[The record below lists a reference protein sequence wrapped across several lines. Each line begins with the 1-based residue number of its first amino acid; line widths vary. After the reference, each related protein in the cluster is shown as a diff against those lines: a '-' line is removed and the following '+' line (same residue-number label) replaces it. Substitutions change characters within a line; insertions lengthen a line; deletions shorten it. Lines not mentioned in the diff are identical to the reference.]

1 MMAALNLFFVALL
14 VTLGLSFPFS
24 AYAAE
29 NAPAKTAK
37 EFYQRHLE
45 EASQLKQEA
54 ERQVRYHDSAQKY
67 RELVDKA
74 VQWEKEG
81 LDLYGFSPDLPRPNG
96 DAYFKSKAMK
106 EYAEYLGLDY
116 GQQIELTDDPNKKF
130 SLLQEWT
137 NKALDYVGEAF
148 NDTWDTRVVD
158 YKEVT
163 GPLSQA
169 LGDSMRGVEVDIG
182 KGTDVPGLDVL
193 ADLFR
198 KVRDYA
204 VEIVWFEHDPEQGSV
219 FVVGRPPGAGVA
231 VKIFDQL
238 DEQIRQ
244 ETDPLQRFE
253 LLRDRIKKTEWV
265 FKTAHGSGGV
275 FDERVIPEL
284 GKNSLGESTI
294 LKEQSIAI
302 VQDLKK
308 LIDNESDAQTK
319 KHLAERLI
327 NIVRWLKDKWNN
339 PLAAYYNDYYRPD
352 MSDWPDS
359 IDDLIDTSSL
369 PAGSQLPAVTSPKQP
384 AATPA
389 SSKCNFNG
397 FLQCRDTFNLQ
408 GCIDAC
414 PYVPITC
421 PPGTPPDTDCK
432 ETDRG
437 CSDSCWDRGNTHG
450 AQCAKDNNC
459 TLNEIDARLR
469 QM

>member
-1 MMAALNLFFVALL
+1 MTALKLFFVALFIA
-14 VTLGLSFPFS
+14 LGLPFLFS
-24 AYAAE
+24 VSAAE
-29 NAPAKTAK
+29 NAPVETAE
-37 EFYQRHLE
+37 EFYQRRIE
-45 EASQLKQEA
+45 QASQLKQEA
-54 ERQVRYHDSAQKY
+54 ERQVRYHDIAQKY
-67 RELVDKA
+67 RELVEKA
-74 VQWEKEG
+74 VAWEKEG
-81 LDLYGFSPDLPRPNG
+81 IDRYGFLHPDLPRPGG
-96 DAYFKSKAMK
+96 DAYFKSRAME

-116 GQQIELTDDPNKKF
+116 GQQIELADDPNKKF

-137 NKALDYVGEAF
+137 NKALDYVNAAF
-148 NDTWDTRVVD
+148 NSTWDTRVVD
-158 YKEVT
+158 YKDVT
-163 GPLSQA
+163 SKLSLA
-169 LGDSMRGVEVDIG
+169 LGDSIRGVEVDIG

-219 FVVGRPPGAGVA
+219 FVAGRHPGAGVA
-231 VKIFDQL
+231 RKIFDQL
-238 DEQIRQ
+238 DEQIRG

-253 LLRDRIKKTEWV
+253 LLRERIKKTKWV

-284 GKNSLGESTI
+284 GGRGLGESKI

-302 VQDLKK
+302 VEDLKK

-319 KHLAERLI
+319 KHLAERLVD
-327 NIVRWLKDKWNN
+327 IVRWLKKEWDK
-339 PLAAYYNDYYRPD
+339 ADYDDYYRPD

-369 PAGSQLPAVTSPKQP
+369 PAGPQLPAVTSPKQP

-397 FLQCRDTFNLQ
+397 FLQCRDKFNLQ

-414 PYVPITC
+414 PYVPTTC
-421 PPGTPPDTDCK
+421 PPGTSPDTDCK
-432 ETDRG
+432 QTDQG
-437 CSDSCWDRGNTHG
+437 CSDACWDRGNTHG
-450 AQCAKDNNC
+450 SQCAKDNNC
-459 TLNEIDARLR
+459 TMQEIDARLR
-469 QM
+469 QR

>member
-1 MMAALNLFFVALL
+1 MTALKLFFVALFIA
-14 VTLGLSFPFS
+14 LGLPSLFS
-24 AYAAE
+24 VSAADSTPVE
-29 NAPAKTAK
+29 TAK
-37 EFYQRHLE
+37 EFYQRRLE
-45 EASQLKQEA
+45 QASQLKAEA
-54 ERQVRYHDSAQKY
+54 EHQVRYHDSAQKY

-81 LDLYGFSPDLPRPNG
+81 WDLYGFDSPDLPRPNG
-96 DAYFKSKAMK
+96 DAYFKSRAMR

-116 GQQIELTDDPNKKF
+116 GQQIELADDPNKKF

-137 NKALDYVGEAF
+137 NKAFDYVNAAF
-148 NDTWDTRVVD
+148 NDTWDARVVD
-158 YKEVT
+158 YRQVMDK
-163 GPLSQA
+163 LSQA
-169 LGDSMRGVEVDIG
+169 FGTELIIEWALGPDDY
-182 KGTDVPGLDVL
+182 GL
-193 ADLFR
+193 
-198 KVRDYA
+198 
-204 VEIVWFEHDPEQGSV
+204 
-219 FVVGRPPGAGVA
+219 GRRPGVA
-231 VKIFDQL
+231 KQILAAL

-253 LLRDRIKKTEWV
+253 LLRDRIKKTEWA
-265 FKTAHGSGGV
+265 FKTVHDSGGGT
-275 FDERVIPEL
+275 FDERVIPQL
-284 GKNSLGESTI
+284 GKNSLDESKI

-327 NIVRWLKDKWNN
+327 DIVRWLKKEWGKGD
-339 PLAAYYNDYYRPD
+339 YDDYYRPD

-369 PAGSQLPAVTSPKQP
+369 PAGPQLPAVTNPKQP

-389 SSKCNFNG
+389 SSQCNFNG
-397 FLQCRDTFNLQ
+397 YIQCRDTFNLQ

-414 PYVPITC
+414 PYVPVTC

-437 CSDSCWDRGNTHG
+437 CSDACWDRGNTHG
-450 AQCAKDNNC
+450 SQCAKDNNC